1 MKLQRTLPS
10 IAVAALIGA
19 GGCSFITKLT
29 SAGGADASA
38 FTVDMEKYDVKS
50 IKIRANKG
58 NTGGVLCPGVTVPVA
73 VVAEAVDLKKSEQ
86 VTLETAE
93 PKGSADEARGK
104 MDLTEFAFAARGGKV
119 EHGMFATNGDP
130 FAVLLGFDLKTTYRL
145 DKKREATA
153 HFAPTYSCFS
163 AVGVSG
169 ASGEY
174 GQSGASGGANG
185 QTPLYDRVGLI
196 LLGGVGGGAAQGLTR
211 KAWLPS
217 SQPTKVPSSSS
228 ISR

>member
-1 MKLQRTLPS
+1 M
-10 IAVAALIGA
+10 I
-19 GGCSFITKLT
+19 
-29 SAGGADASA
+29 
-38 FTVDMEKYDVKS
+38 
-50 IKIRANKG
+50 
-58 NTGGVLCPGVTVPVA
+58 
-73 VVAEAVDLKKSEQ
+73 
-86 VTLETAE
+86 
-93 PKGSADEARGK
+93 
-104 MDLTEFAFAARGGKV
+104 
-119 EHGMFATNGDP
+119 P
-130 FAVLLGFDLKTTYRL
+130 FD
-145 DKKREATA
+145 REA
-153 HFAPTYSCFS
+153 FLGVFERYNLDVWPMQIVLCFS